1 MPAVMRMPN
10 AGSFPTIPGSTT
22 NYSSTYGGKPLVP
35 SPGATAGAA
44 IGSNV
49 GNLGALYQLGTGA
62 SDYGERQ
69 LISNYNMAIPDY
81 TDLAKQS
88 SQNISAELEGQM
100 PGDVVTQILQSA
112 AERGI
117 STGTTGSPN
126 FNAALLHAL
135 GLTSLDMTKLGETE
149 LSGAVQR
156 SPIAQPFDI
165 SRMFITPE
173 QEQEAAMAA
182 NLYQSA
188 PVPADAARALQAQ
201 AGGGGSGA
209 DQLPWWMSAGERRS
223 LMGGAHYDAGTGS
236 WMGY

>member
-1 MPAVMRMPN
+1 MPAVRI
-10 AGSFPTIPGSTT
+10 GSSGGVPTLPGSTT
-22 NYSSTYGGKPLVP
+22 DYSSTYGGKPVVP

-44 IGSNV
+44 IGANV
-49 GNLGALYQLGTGA
+49 GNLGELYKLGGGA
-62 SDYGERQ
+62 SNYAEQQ
-69 LISNYNMAIPDY
+69 LLSNYNIAIPDY
-81 TDLAKQS
+81 SDMAKES
-88 SQNISAELEGQM
+88 SRNISAELSGEI
-100 PGDVVTQILQSA
+100 PGDVVNQILTSA

-149 LSGAVQR
+149 LSGAVAR

-165 SRMFITPE
+165 SRMFITP
-173 QEQEAAMAA
+173 QEQQEAQMAA
-182 NLYQSA
+182 NLYKSA

-201 AGGGGSGA
+201 AGGGG
-209 DQLPWWMSAGERRS
+209 DQLPWWMGAGERRS
-223 LMGGAHYDAGTGS
+223 LMGGAHYDAATGS